1 MNCKALHMQ
10 P

>member
-1 MNCKALHMQ
+1 MHCKALHMQ